1 MQEFNRTIARRL
13 SRRHLLKGVGAG
25 ALGLGLAQTGL
36 ARTGLSQ
43 AGLTRPVGGWR
54 GLAQAEAAQAQA
66 AQTESLQDILDITA
80 TVEAFGVTLVG
91 AAIASN
97 AAGGYDPP
105 LPAPVVAILMAAR
118 AQEQA
123 HFDFFTGLGGVPRTT
138 TFTVPAPELLT
149 DPAVLFG
156 AFDQEETREIA
167 AQLAALR
174 AFVAMGRPDLVK
186 VSYQY
191 AAQEAEHR
199 LLGRLALGATPP
211 NNYAFA
217 PAMYET
223 VGGIL
228 DDYARGGIIGGSGQ
242 ALTFPG
248 PGAIDASNVIELTP
262 GGAPVSCAPEPYPDQ
277 DIVLIAPLTGDEGAF
292 GFAKVVVNAG
302 AGRVCYR
309 LSVANIAPATA
320 AGIRAGGQ
328 VASCRSRPP
337 VPTGWATAASTS
349 RRRWRRPSLPRWATT
364 RSPWRTPNIP
374 DGAVRGQLTPL

>member
-1 MQEFNRTIARRL
+1 MQEFNRSIARRL

-36 ARTGLSQ
+36 ARTGL
-43 AGLTRPVGGWR
+43 AGKSLMRPAGGWR
-54 GLAQAEAAQAQA
+54 ASAAAEA

-91 AAIASN
+91 AALASN
-97 AAGGYDPP
+97 AAGHYDPP
-105 LPAPVVAILMAAR
+105 LPAPVVAILTAAR

-191 AAQEAEHR
+191 AAQEGEHR

-228 DDYARGGIIGGSGQ
+228 DDYARLGIIGGSGQ

-262 GGAPVSCAPEPYPDQ
+262 GGAPVSCTPSAYPDQ
-277 DIVLIAPLTGDEGAF
+277 DVVLIAPLTGDEGAF

-309 LSVANIAPATA
+309 LSAANIAPATA
-320 AGIRAGGQ
+320 AGIRAGGSVVVPFATPGPDGLGDGCVD
-328 VASCRSRPP
+328 VAPEVAQAIS
-337 VPTGWATAASTS
+337 AAPGNYTV
-349 RRRWRRPSLPRWATT
+349 AVA
-364 RSPWRTPNIP
+364 NAEYP
-374 DGAVRGQLTPL
+374 DGAVRGQLQPL

>member
-1 MQEFNRTIARRL
+1 MHEFNDAIARRL
-13 SRRHLLKGVGAG
+13 SRRTLLKGVGAG
-25 ALGLGLAQTGL
+25 ALGLGLAQAGLAQTGLGGPGL
-36 ARTGLSQ
+36 ARQ
-43 AGLTRPVGGWR
+43 AGGLR
-54 GLAQAEAAQAQA
+54 GLTQARTAQAQA
-66 AQTESLQDILDITA
+66 AQSESLQDILDITA

-91 AAIASN
+91 AALASN

-105 LPAPVVAILMAAR
+105 LPAPVVAILTAAR
-118 AQEQA
+118 AQEKA
-123 HFDFFTGLGGVPRTT
+123 HYDFFTGLGGVPRTT
-138 TFTVPAPELLT
+138 TFTVPAPQLLT

-156 AFDQEETREIA
+156 AFDQEESREIA

-211 NNYAFA
+211 NNYGFA

-228 DDYARGGIIGGSGQ
+228 DDYLQGGIIGGSGQ

-262 GGAPVSCAPEPYPDQ
+262 GGAPVSCTPEPYPDQ
-277 DIVLIAPLTGDEGAF
+277 DVVLIAPLSGAEGAF

-309 LSVANIAPATA
+309 LSAANIAPATA
-320 AGIRAGGQ
+320 AGIRAGGATVVPFTTPGPDGLGDGCVE
-328 VASCRSRPP
+328 VAPELAQAISVAPGNYT
-337 VPTGWATAASTS
+337 VAVANAEY
-349 RRRWRRPSLPRWATT
+349 
-364 RSPWRTPNIP
+364 P

>member
-1 MQEFNRTIARRL
+1 MQEFNRSIARRL

-36 ARTGLSQ
+36 ARTGL
-43 AGLTRPVGGWR
+43 AGKSLMRPAGGWR
-54 GLAQAEAAQAQA
+54 ASAAAEA

-91 AAIASN
+91 AALASN
-97 AAGGYDPP
+97 AAGHYDPP
-105 LPAPVVAILMAAR
+105 LPAPVVAILTAAR

-191 AAQEAEHR
+191 AAQEGEHR
-199 LLGRLALGATPP
+199 LLGRLALGAAPP
-211 NNYAFA
+211 NTYALA
-217 PAMYET
+217 PAMYVS

-228 DDYARGGIIGGSGQ
+228 DDYARLGIIGGSGQ

-262 GGAPVSCAPEPYPDQ
+262 GGAPVSCAPSPYPDQ
-277 DIVLIAPLTGDEGAF
+277 DVVLIAPLTGDEDAF

-302 AGRVCYR
+302 AGRICYR
-309 LSVANIAPATA
+309 LSAANIAPATA

-328 VASCRSRPP
+328 VV
-337 VPTGWATAASTS
+337 VPFVTPGPDGLGDGCIDVAPEVAQAISAAPGNYSV
-349 RRRWRRPSLPRWATT
+349 AVA
-364 RSPWRTPNIP
+364 NAEYP
-374 DGAVRGQLTPL
+374 DGAVRGQLGPL